1 MPNIASILKDEIAR
15 VARKEVRAETQG
27 LKKAVSQYRTEIA
40 ALKRRNKEIEQQ
52 LKNLRKAGGGRAASS
67 ASSSAAEEGTERRL
81 RFSAQRFADHRKRLG
96 LSAQAVGALIGATGQ
111 SVYKWEQG
119 KARPRAMHLA
129 RIAELRTLGKREAA
143 ARLEQLGAGESA

>member
-52 LKNLRKAGGGRAASS
+52 LKNLRKGGGGGRASPAAAS
-67 ASSSAAEEGTERRL
+67 EGDDEGGERRL

-119 KARPRAMHLA
+119 KARPRAKHLA

-143 ARLEQLGAGESA
+143 QRL